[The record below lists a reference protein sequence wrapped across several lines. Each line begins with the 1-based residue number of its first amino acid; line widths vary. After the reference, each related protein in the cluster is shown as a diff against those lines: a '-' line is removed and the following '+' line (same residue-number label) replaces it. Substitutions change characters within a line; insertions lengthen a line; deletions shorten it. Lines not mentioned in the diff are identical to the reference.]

1 MMDFQHFI
9 TQLEIMI
16 TNYLPGEE
24 SQQKMR
30 VNYDQS
36 IELPFSKNKA
46 KPAAVLI
53 LLYPNNDKTYFYLT
67 KRADTVKYHKGQISL
82 PGGSKENNETLLD
95 TALRETQEEIGIDKN
110 EISILGKITPLFIP
124 VTGFMITPFVSYI
137 SKKPKTILDEIEV
150 AELLSVNIRD
160 LLNNDILIMDRDIN
174 GSSVS
179 IPYFSLNNHQVW
191 GATSMVLSELKD
203 IIQLV

>member
-1 MMDFQHFI
+1 MEFENLIFHLKHRM
-9 TQLEIMI
+9 
-16 TNYLPGEE
+16 NNALPGED
-24 SQQKMR
+24 SHKKMK
-30 VNYDQS
+30 VNFS
-36 IELPFSKNKA
+36 NNTKLPFSKNKA
-46 KPAAVLI
+46 KTAAVLI
-53 LLYPNNDKTYFYLT
+53 LLYPNKKKTYLYLK

>member
-1 MMDFQHFI
+1 MEFENLIFHLKQRM
-9 TQLEIMI
+9 
-16 TNYLPGEE
+16 NNSLPGE
-24 SQQKMR
+24 SSHKKMK
-30 VNYDQS
+30 VNFS
-36 IELPFSKNKA
+36 NNTKLPFSKNKA

-53 LLYPNNDKTYFYLT
+53 LLYPNNNKIYFYLT

-95 TALRETQEEIGIDKN
+95 TALRETQEEIGIDKHQ
-110 EISILGKITPLFIP
+110 ISILGKITPLFIP
-124 VTGFMITPFVSYI
+124 VTGFMVTPFISYI

-160 LLNNDILIMDRDIN
+160 LLNNDILIMDREIN

-203 IIQLV
+203 IIQSI

>member
-1 MMDFQHFI
+1 MEFENLIFHLKQRM
-9 TQLEIMI
+9 
-16 TNYLPGEE
+16 NNSLPGEN
-24 SQQKMR
+24 SHKKMK
-30 VNYDQS
+30 VNFS
-36 IELPFSKNKA
+36 NNTKLPFSKNKA

-53 LLYPNNDKTYFYLT
+53 LLYPNNNKIYFYLT

-95 TALRETQEEIGIDKN
+95 TALRETQEEIGIDKHQ
-110 EISILGKITPLFIP
+110 ISILGKITPLFIP
-124 VTGFMITPFVSYI
+124 VTGFMVTPFISYI

>member
-1 MMDFQHFI
+1 MEFENLIFHLKQRM
-9 TQLEIMI
+9 
-16 TNYLPGEE
+16 NNALPGED
-24 SQQKMR
+24 SHKKMK
-30 VNYDQS
+30 VNFS
-36 IELPFSKNKA
+36 NNTKLPFSKNKA

-95 TALRETQEEIGIDKN
+95 TALRETQEN

-203 IIQLV
+203 IIQLI

>member
-1 MMDFQHFI
+1 MEFENLIFHLKQRM
-9 TQLEIMI
+9 
-16 TNYLPGEE
+16 NNALPGED
-24 SQQKMR
+24 SHKKMK
-30 VNYDQS
+30 VNFS
-36 IELPFSKNKA
+36 NNTKLPFSKNKA

-150 AELLSVNIRD
+150 AELLSINCLLYTSPSPRD
-160 LLNNDILIMDRDIN
+160 
-174 GSSVS
+174 
-179 IPYFSLNNHQVW
+179 
-191 GATSMVLSELKD
+191 
-203 IIQLV
+203 

>member
-1 MMDFQHFI
+1 MEFENLIFHLNQS
-9 TQLEIMI
+9 L
-16 TNYLPGEE
+16 NNALPGED
-24 SQQKMR
+24 SHKKMK
-30 VNYDQS
+30 VNFS
-36 IELPFSKNKA
+36 NNTKLPFSKKKA

-67 KRADTVKYHKGQISL
+67 KRADTEKYHKGQIYI

>member
-1 MMDFQHFI
+1 MHDH
-9 TQLEIMI
+9 LEKIF
-16 TNYLPGEE
+16 NSEE
-24 SQQKMR
+24 SGLDPDAPENVWPAPAAAEGKKKLR
-30 VNYDQS
+30 S
-36 IELPFSKNKA
+36 
-46 KPAAVLI
+46 AAVLVPLI
-53 LLYPNNDKTYFYLT
+53 NYDSGMKVLLTQRTETMPDH
-67 KRADTVKYHKGQISL
+67 AGQIAF
-82 PGGSKENNETLLD
+82 PGGGQRKGEISPEH

>member
-1 MMDFQHFI
+1 VEFENLIFHLKQRM
-9 TQLEIMI
+9 
-16 TNYLPGEE
+16 NNALPGED
-24 SQQKMR
+24 SHKKMK
-30 VNYDQS
+30 VNFS
-36 IELPFSKNKA
+36 NNTKLPFSKNKA

-150 AELLSVNIRD
+150 AELLSINIRD

>member
-1 MMDFQHFI
+1 
-9 TQLEIMI
+9 
-16 TNYLPGEE
+16 
-24 SQQKMR
+24 
-30 VNYDQS
+30 
-36 IELPFSKNKA
+36 
-46 KPAAVLI
+46 
-53 LLYPNNDKTYFYLT
+53 
-67 KRADTVKYHKGQISL
+67 
-82 PGGSKENNETLLD
+82 
-95 TALRETQEEIGIDKN
+95 
-110 EISILGKITPLFIP
+110 
-124 VTGFMITPFVSYI
+124 MITPFVSYI

-150 AELLSVNIRD
+150 AELLSINIRD

>member
-1 MMDFQHFI
+1 MEFENLIFHLKQRM
-9 TQLEIMI
+9 
-16 TNYLPGEE
+16 NNALPGED
-24 SQQKMR
+24 SHKKMK
-30 VNYDQS
+30 VNFS
-36 IELPFSKNKA
+36 NNTKLPFSKNKA

-53 LLYPNNDKTYFYLT
+53 LLYPNNDKPYFYLT

>member
-1 MMDFQHFI
+1 MQFENLIFHLKQRM
-9 TQLEIMI
+9 
-16 TNYLPGEE
+16 NNSLPGEN
-24 SQQKMR
+24 SHKKMK
-30 VNYDQS
+30 VNFS
-36 IELPFSKNKA
+36 NNTKLPFSKNKA

-53 LLYPNNDKTYFYLT
+53 LLYPNNNKIYFYLT

-95 TALRETQEEIGIDKN
+95 TALRETQEEIGIDKHQ
-110 EISILGKITPLFIP
+110 ISILGKITPLFIP
-124 VTGFMITPFVSYI
+124 VTGFMVTPFISYI

-150 AELLSVNIRD
+150 AELLSINIRD

-203 IIQLV
+203 IIQLI

>member
-1 MMDFQHFI
+1 
-9 TQLEIMI
+9 
-16 TNYLPGEE
+16 
-24 SQQKMR
+24 
-30 VNYDQS
+30 
-36 IELPFSKNKA
+36 
-46 KPAAVLI
+46 
-53 LLYPNNDKTYFYLT
+53 
-67 KRADTVKYHKGQISL
+67 
-82 PGGSKENNETLLD
+82 
-95 TALRETQEEIGIDKN
+95 
-110 EISILGKITPLFIP
+110 
-124 VTGFMITPFVSYI
+124 MITPFVSYI

-160 LLNNDILIMDRDIN
+160 LLNNNILIMDRYIN

>member
-1 MMDFQHFI
+1 MEFENLIFHLKQRV
-9 TQLEIMI
+9 
-16 TNYLPGEE
+16 NNSLPGEN
-24 SQQKMR
+24 SHKKMK
-30 VNYDQS
+30 VNFS
-36 IELPFSKNKA
+36 NNTKLPFSKNKA

-53 LLYPNNDKTYFYLT
+53 LLYPNNNKIYFYLT

-95 TALRETQEEIGIDKN
+95 TALRETQEEIGIDKHQ
-110 EISILGKITPLFIP
+110 ISILGKITPLFIP
-124 VTGFMITPFVSYI
+124 VTGFMVTPFISYI

-203 IIQLV
+203 IIQLI